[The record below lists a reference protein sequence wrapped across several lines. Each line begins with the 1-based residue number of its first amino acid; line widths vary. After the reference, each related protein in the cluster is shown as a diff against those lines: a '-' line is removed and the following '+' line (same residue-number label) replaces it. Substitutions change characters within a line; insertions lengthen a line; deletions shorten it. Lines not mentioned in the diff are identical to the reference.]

1 VYATKAHVISRLT
14 FNFQA
19 HMWLSGLNLRL
30 LSASEACQKFSL
42 ECDSIWPLILP
53 LELLKTDH
61 AFPIFTG
68 LISDLERYCGTIV
81 VGLISN
87 VATLTTT

>member
-1 VYATKAHVISRLT
+1 
-14 FNFQA
+14 
-19 HMWLSGLNLRL
+19 M
-30 LSASEACQKFSL
+30 ASEACQKFSL

-81 VGLISN
+81 VGLIIN